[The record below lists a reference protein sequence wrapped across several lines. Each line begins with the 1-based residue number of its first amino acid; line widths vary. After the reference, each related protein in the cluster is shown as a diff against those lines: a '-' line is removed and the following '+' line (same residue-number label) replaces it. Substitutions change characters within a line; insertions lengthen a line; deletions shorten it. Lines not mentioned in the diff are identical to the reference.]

1 MTTDGPARA
10 HVSGGDDAAGCA
22 QTKHRQPSEQ
32 TDRPATGI
40 EVPADLGARIRRGAV
55 RALVHPVGAAL
66 ALAGVLHLLWVLL
79 IANSGGDLA
88 AQDAWATF
96 ATEYPGYAYNF
107 AWFGGMHP
115 VSYSVISPYLMAEIG
130 VRTTMV
136 IVGTLSAGLVA
147 LLLVRSRA
155 VRRPM
160 LPALYA
166 AVALTF
172 NAVSGRVTFGLGL
185 MFGLAAVAVIFAWPR
200 KWRSRR
206 WSHRLARGGAAA
218 TLSALATLSS
228 PVAGLYVGIVAA
240 ALWVTK
246 RRPAAYALG
255 VTPSIVV
262 ALSAWL
268 FPFSGTMPMD
278 FTSVIVPLL
287 SAAAAYFFAPKQW
300 RTVRVAALLY
310 GLAVVLVWA
319 IPSQIGSNITRFGM
333 IFGGVV
339 LLAVVPPFKMPRL
352 SLSRA
357 LSRKWAALTVA
368 IAVVAIGQASQSTAD
383 VIKTTPSES
392 WGQDRLQP
400 LLDQLDRAGAERGR
414 VEVVPAQSHV
424 ESSAIAP
431 HFNLARG
438 WNRQADK
445 GRNPIFYEEDRL
457 TPDSYRAWLG
467 RWAVHFVVLPKDRL
481 DGAGEAEA
489 KLVSKGLP
497 YLDKVWADEN
507 WKLYRVVD
515 PTPMAEGAATVTRAG
530 AEELT
535 IDVRAAGPVLI
546 RVPYSP
552 WLGLIDGKGKNVEP
566 PRAGEDG
573 AAPMNTQ
580 GCLTK
585 EVQEVPEGEPE
596 DEWTVLHA
604 PKPGTYHIGGRYKF
618 PRGTACPH
626 DVVESA
632 SAQTSALRAADGAG
646 R

>member
-1 MTTDGPARA
+1 M
-10 HVSGGDDAAGCA
+10 
-22 QTKHRQPSEQ
+22 
-32 TDRPATGI
+32 RPATTR
-40 EVPADLGARIRRGAV
+40 L
-55 RALVHPVGAAL
+55 LTHPVGASLVL
-66 ALAGVLHLLWVLL
+66 AAVLHLLWVLL
-79 IANSGGDLA
+79 VANSGGDLA

-96 ATEYPGYAYNF
+96 ATEHPESAYNF

-136 IVGTLSAGLVA
+136 IAGTLSAGLIA

-160 LPALYA
+160 LPALYG
-166 AVALTF
+166 AVALSF
-172 NAVSGRVTFGLGL
+172 NAASGRVTFGLGL
-185 MFGLAAVAVIFAWPR
+185 MFGLGAVAVIFAWPR
-200 KWRSRR
+200 RWRSQQ
-206 WSHRLARGGAAA
+206 WSHRLARGGTAAL
-218 TLSALATLSS
+218 LSALATLSS

-240 ALWVTK
+240 ALWLTK
-246 RRPAAYALG
+246 RRSAAYALG
-255 VTPSIVV
+255 VTPSLVV

-268 FPFSGTMPMD
+268 FPFSGTMPMN
-278 FTSVIVPLL
+278 FTSTFMPFL
-287 SAAAAYFFAPKQW
+287 SAVAAYFFAPKQW

-310 GLAVVLVWA
+310 GLAVMLVWA

-339 LLAVVPPFKMPRL
+339 LLAVVPPFKVPRL

-392 WGQDRLQP
+392 WARELQP
-400 LLDQLDRAGAERGR
+400 LLDQLDTAGAERGR
-414 VEVVPAQSHV
+414 VEVVPTRSHR

-431 HFNLARG
+431 YFNLARG

-445 GRNPIFYEEDRL
+445 GRNPVFYEEGRL
-457 TPDSYRAWLG
+457 TPTSYRAWLD

-489 KLVSKGLP
+489 KLVVKGLP
-497 YLDKVWADEN
+497 YLEKVWSDEN
-507 WKLYRVVD
+507 WKLYRVER
-515 PTPMAEGAATVTRAG
+515 PTPLADGPATVRRAA

-535 IDVRAAGPVLI
+535 IEVAKPGPVLL

-552 WLGLIDGKGKNVEP
+552 WLGLIDGKGENVEA
-566 PRAGEDG
+566 PRSGPAGTP
-573 AAPMNTQ
+573 AVNSQ
-580 GCLTK
+580 GCLTA
-585 EVQEVPEGEPE
+585 EVQQAAEGEPE

-604 PKPGTYHIGGRYKF
+604 PSAGTYHIGGRYKF
-618 PRGTACPH
+618 PRGTACP
-626 DVVESA
+626 DGLLDAES
-632 SAQTSALRAADGAG
+632 G

>member
-1 MTTDGPARA
+1 MTTDGPTRA
-10 HVSGGDDAAGCA
+10 DDSGDDAATHSTWA
-22 QTKHRQPSEQ
+22 QRQP
-32 TDRPATGI
+32 TVRRKATVAASAIDSGGRRERI
-40 EVPADLGARIRRGAV
+40 AHRAARLMA
-55 RALVHPVGAAL
+55 HPVAASLVL
-66 ALAGVLHLLWVLL
+66 AAVLHLLWVLL

-96 ATEYPGYAYNF
+96 ATEHPESAYNF

-115 VSYSVISPYLMAEIG
+115 VSYSVISPYLMAGIG

-136 IVGTLSAGLVA
+136 IVGTLSAGLIA
-147 LLLVRSRA
+147 LLLVRSHA

-160 LPALYA
+160 LPALYG
-166 AVALTF
+166 AVALTC

-185 MFGLAAVAVIFAWPR
+185 MFGLAAIAVIFAWPR
-200 KWRSRR
+200 KWRSQR
-206 WSHRLARGGAAA
+206 WTHRLARAGAAA
-218 TLSALATLSS
+218 SMSALATASS
-228 PVAGLYVGIVAA
+228 PVAGLYVGIVAV
-240 ALWVTK
+240 ALWLTK
-246 RRPAAYALG
+246 RRLAAYALG
-255 VTPSIVV
+255 VTPTLVV

-268 FPFSGTMPMD
+268 FPFSGTMPME
-278 FTSVIVPLL
+278 FSSTIVPFL

-310 GLAVVLVWA
+310 GLAVMLVWA

-357 LSRKWAALTVA
+357 LSRKWAALTLA

-392 WGQDRLQP
+392 WARELEP
-400 LLDQLDRAGAERGR
+400 LLDQLEQAGAERGR
-414 VEVVPAQSHV
+414 VEVVPTQSHR

-445 GRNPIFYEEDRL
+445 GRNPLFYDKTL
-457 TPDSYRAWLG
+457 TSASYRAWLG

-489 KLVSKGLP
+489 ELVVDGQP
-497 YLDKVWADEN
+497 YLEKVWSDEN
-507 WKLYRVVD
+507 WKLYRVKD
-515 PTPMAEGAATVTRAG
+515 PTPLADRPATVKRA
-530 AEELT
+530 AADELT
-535 IDVRAAGPVLI
+535 IEVDTAGPVLI

-552 WLGLIDGKGKNVEP
+552 WLGLIDSEGQNVAPPHEGKNDILPQNVE
-566 PRAGEDG
+566 
-573 AAPMNTQ
+573 

-585 EVQEVPEGEPE
+585 EVQEAPKDEPE
-596 DEWTVLHA
+596 DVWTVLHA
-604 PKPGTYHIGGRYKF
+604 PQPGTYHIGGRYKF
-618 PRGTACPH
+618 PRGTACP
-626 DVVESA
+626 DELVEGDS
-632 SAQTSALRAADGAG
+632 SG

>member
-10 HVSGGDDAAGCA
+10 DASDGDAAADMTTTGNQPIRQRDAAGA
-22 QTKHRQPSEQ
+22 HGT
-32 TDRPATGI
+32 
-40 EVPADLGARIRRGAV
+40 GARM
-55 RALVHPVGAAL
+55 RAGVMRLMSHPVGASL
-66 ALAGVLHLLWVLL
+66 ALAAVLHLLWVLL

-96 ATEYPGYAYNF
+96 ATEHPGYAYNF

-115 VSYSVISPYLMAEIG
+115 VSYSVISPYLMAGIG

-136 IVGTLSAGLVA
+136 IAGTLSAGLIA

-160 LPALYA
+160 LPALYG

-172 NAVSGRVTFGLGL
+172 NAASGRVTFGLGL
-185 MFGLAAVAVIFAWPR
+185 MFGLAAVAVVFAWPR
-200 KWRSRR
+200 RWRGAR

-218 TLSALATLSS
+218 LLSALATMAS

-240 ALWVTK
+240 ALWLTK
-246 RRPAAYALG
+246 RRMAAYALG
-255 VTPSIVV
+255 VTPSVVV

-268 FPFSGTMPMD
+268 FPFSGTMPMN
-278 FTSVIVPLL
+278 FSSTFVPFL

-339 LLAVVPPFKMPRL
+339 LLAMVPPFAMPRL

-368 IAVVAIGQASQSTAD
+368 IAVVTIGQASQSTAD
-383 VIKTTPSES
+383 VIKTTPSQS
-392 WGQDRLQP
+392 WSRELEP

-414 VEVVPAQSHV
+414 VEVIPARSHV
-424 ESSAIAP
+424 ESSTIAP
-431 HFNLARG
+431 HYNLARG

-445 GRNPIFYEEDRL
+445 GRNPIFYEEGRL

-467 RWAVHFVVLPKDRL
+467 RWAVHFVVLPTRDRL

-489 KLVSKGLP
+489 ELVAAGQP
-497 YLDKVWADEN
+497 YLDEVWSDAN
-507 WKLYRVVD
+507 WKLYRVKD
-515 PTPMAEGAATVTRAG
+515 PTPLADGAATVRRAA

-535 IDVRAAGPVLI
+535 IEVAKPGPVLL

-552 WLGLIDGKGKNVEP
+552 WLGLIDGEGKNVEP
-566 PRAGEDG
+566 PRAGADG
-573 AAPMNTQ
+573 SPPVNVE

-585 EVQEVPEGEPE
+585 EVQETPEGEPE

-604 PKPGTYHIGGRYKF
+604 PAPGTYHIGGRYKF
-618 PRGTACPH
+618 PRGTACP
-626 DVVESA
+626 
-632 SAQTSALRAADGAG
+632 DGLLEA
-646 R
+646 RSNR